1 MKAVKQTFILRE
13 AFPSHVKYGLKGSV
27 RNHFV
32 AIIFETTQS
41 IKSLAF
47 ALIFTFVLVGCSSNT
62 FVGPLT
68 HHNTSTQNTGA
79 SDYSNSEPSEHALN
93 IENNIFAG
101 QVAPLLSGMGE
112 HGLYPSTGNK
122 LARVF
127 FNQAIALTYG
137 FNHLEARRSFKQVV
151 ALDPNTALAYWGQA
165 LVLGPNINGAM
176 EPSAVQPAYEA
187 ITKAFELIAYASPK
201 EAALIHALKQ
211 RYSQDESLSD
221 RNRLDLDYADAMR
234 ALAIEYPNDANF
246 RTLLAEALMV
256 IHSWDYW
263 NSDGRPKEW
272 THEILRVLENGLK
285 TSPSHAGLNH
295 YYIHAVEASK
305 QPKRGLASA
314 KVLENAVPGAGHLVH
329 MPSHIY
335 IRTGHYQQGV
345 ASNEQA
351 ILVDDNYITQ
361 CRQQGVYPLA
371 YVPHN
376 RHFLWAMASMQ
387 GNSEKAIKAA
397 EHMAAHIDTQLM
409 TQEGL
414 GTLQHYW
421 VTPWYAYVRFGKWEK
436 IMSTAKPAAEL
447 LYPLAVWHY
456 AQGSAYSSNGQLLKG
471 RTHLQQ
477 LKQQAKNKKLAEI
490 TVWQI
495 NDAYSVINIAALV
508 LEGEIEAKAKNYS
521 AAIDALTKAAA
532 LEDSLNYNEPSDWHA
547 PVRQSLGAILL
558 AAGEFK
564 KAQDVYQADLQVFP
578 ENGWSLYGLHQSLVA
593 QGLSTEASKVNKRFL
608 KAWQHA
614 DVELDSSVVH

>member
-1 MKAVKQTFILRE
+1 MKAVKQLFLALFTVHLRIKIDLKNAFRIHFRRVKFE
-13 AFPSHVKYGLKGSV
+13 ATPSS
-27 RNHFV
+27 
-32 AIIFETTQS
+32 
-41 IKSLAF
+41 KSLAF
-47 ALIFTFVLVGCSSNT
+47 ALFCTLTFIGCSSNT
-62 FVGPLT
+62 AETPLAR
-68 HHNTSTQNTGA
+68 HASYTQNHSIA
-79 SDYSNSEPSEHALN
+79 NVNEPSKHTLN

-101 QVAPLLSGMGE
+101 QIAPKLSGMGE
-112 HGLYPSTGNK
+112 HGFYPSTGNK
-122 LARVF
+122 DAHVF

-137 FNHLEARRSFKQVV
+137 FNHLEAHRSFKQVA
-151 ALDPNTALAYWGQA
+151 ALDPRSAIAFWGQA

-176 EPSAVQPAYEA
+176 EPSAVKPAHEA
-187 ITKAFELIAYASPK
+187 ITQALALIEYASPK
-201 EAALIHALKQ
+201 EAALIHALRQ
-211 RYSQDESLSD
+211 RYSLDGSLSD
-221 RNRLDLDYADAMR
+221 RNRLDANYADAMR
-234 ALAIEYPNDANF
+234 ALVMEYPDDANL

-263 NSDGRPKEW
+263 NNDGRPKEW
-272 THEILRVLENGLK
+272 TNEILAVLEDGLK
-285 TSPSHAGLNH
+285 FSPSHPGLNH

-305 QPKRGLASA
+305 QPERGLVSA
-314 KVLENAVPGAGHLVH
+314 KILETAVPGAGHLVH

-335 IRTGHYQQGV
+335 IRTGRYQQGV
-345 ASNEQA
+345 LSNEHA
-351 ILVDDNYITQ
+351 ILVDNNYITQ

-387 GNSEKAIKAA
+387 GNSQKAIKAA
-397 EHMAAHIDTQLM
+397 EHMAAHIDTHLM

-421 VTPWYAYVRFGKWEK
+421 VTPWYAYIRFGKWEK
-436 IMSTAKPAAEL
+436 IMNIPKPATKL

-456 AQGSAYSSNGQLLKG
+456 AHGSALSSNGHILQA
-471 RTHLQQ
+471 RTHLQY
-477 LKQQAKNKKLAEI
+477 LKQQAKNKKLKDI

-508 LEGEIEAKAKNYS
+508 LEGEIETKAKNYS
-521 AAIDALTKAAA
+521 AAIDALTKASA

-547 PVRQSLGAILL
+547 PVRQSLGAALL
-558 AAGEFK
+558 AAGESI
-564 KAQDVYQADLQVFP
+564 KAQHVYQADLHVFP
-578 ENGWSLYGLHQSLVA
+578 ENGWSLYGLHQALLA

-614 DVELDSSVVH
+614 DFELNGSVVH